1 MAAPIPPAKRL
12 ALTAGAVARL
22 GLDNAARV
30 AAHRV
35 LKRVGAYARAP
46 APPLS
51 LGPFGFRDAILAPA
65 PMAEDW
71 RRAAV
76 LEGEDILDGRVRML
90 GAAAR
95 LVGSPPD
102 WRANQLGGPPRIGD
116 QHWSQYS
123 DAAANGDIKGVWE
136 LSRADWAL
144 SLARAARASGDRR
157 FTDTLESWLSD
168 WVKHNPTHAGPNW
181 MCAQETAIRIM
192 QVLCAARISNTPR
205 TPAFTAFVRA
215 HVARIAATPHYSIAQ
230 QNNHA
235 TSEAAGLFIGGL
247 WLADEAS
254 AQRGRALL
262 ERLAADLILPDGSFA
277 QHSITY
283 HRLALDTLVFCELWR
298 RQARAP
304 AFSARFME
312 RLAAAAR
319 WLGAMIDPISGDA
332 PNLGPNDGAH
342 VLRLTSL
349 PYRDFRPSA
358 ELAWRVAFG
367 ARLFAPGAWDE
378 PAMWH
383 GFAEPND
390 QRPASRGPRWF
401 PDTGYALIGGE
412 TEGADWAM
420 IRAPQARF
428 RPGHCDALHIDLWAK
443 GVNIVRDAGTS
454 SYALDD
460 AAARDFSGAPGHST
474 IEVDNRDP
482 MPRLSRFLYGAWIK
496 VDAGPVTQ
504 TAIAQSWRG
513 AYTDWQ
519 KAHVSRTVTRS
530 APGQWLIEDAVQG
543 AQLFWIVR
551 FRLADADW
559 RANGATCESALAR
572 FTVEAPGADL
582 RLTRLPESFWY
593 GERHETP
600 VLEIRLPA
608 SAGAC
613 ATRIEVL

>member
-1 MAAPIPPAKRL
+1 MAAPVSPAKRL

-22 GLDNAARV
+22 GFDNAARV

-51 LGPFGFRDAILAPA
+51 LGPFGFRDAILSPS
-65 PMAEDW
+65 PMADDW
-71 RRAAV
+71 RRAAI
-76 LEGEDILDGRVRML
+76 LEGEDVLEGRVRML
-90 GAAAR
+90 GAPAR
-95 LVGSPPD
+95 SVGSPPD
-102 WRANQLGGPPRIGD
+102 WRANQLGGPPRLGD

-123 DAAANGDIKGVWE
+123 DAAGHGDIKGVWE
-136 LSRADWAL
+136 LSRGDWAL
-144 SLARAARASGDRR
+144 SLARAARASGERR

-181 MCAQETAIRIM
+181 MCAQETAIRMM
-192 QVLCAARISNTPR
+192 QVLLAARIVNAPR

-247 WLADEAS
+247 WLADEAN

-262 ERLAADLILPDGSFA
+262 ERLAAGLILPDGSFA
-277 QHSITY
+277 QHSVTY

-298 RQARAP
+298 RQASAP
-304 AFSARFME
+304 AFSPRFRARMGAAAQW
-312 RLAAAAR
+312 LAA
-319 WLGAMIDPISGDA
+319 LIDPLSGDA
-332 PNLGPNDGAH
+332 PNLGPNDGAY

-367 ARLFAPGAWDE
+367 ARLFGAGAWDE

-383 GFAEPND
+383 GLTAPSD
-390 QRPASRGPRWF
+390 QRAVLRGPRWF
-401 PDTGYALIGGE
+401 ADAGYALIGGE
-412 TEGADWAM
+412 TVGADWAM

-428 RPGHCDALHIDLWAK
+428 RPGHCDALHFDLWAK
-443 GVNIVRDAGTS
+443 GVNIIRDAGTS

-474 IEVDNRDP
+474 VEVDDRDP

-496 VDAGPVTQ
+496 VDAKAVTQ
-504 TAIAQSWRG
+504 SAHAQSWRG
-513 AYTDWQ
+513 AYQDWQ
-519 KAHVSRTVTRS
+519 KARVGRTVTR
-530 APGQWLIEDAVQG
+530 AEPGQWRIEDTVDG
-543 AQLFWIVR
+543 AQSHWIVR
-551 FRLADADW
+551 FRLADSDW
-559 RANGATCESALAR
+559 RLDGTICASALAR
-572 FTVEAPGADL
+572 FTIDATGAAL
-582 RLTRLPESFWY
+582 RLTRLPESLWY

-600 VLEIRLPA
+600 ALEIRLPA

-613 ATRIEVL
+613 VTRIEVL

>member
-1 MAAPIPPAKRL
+1 MGAPVSPAKRL

-22 GLDNAARV
+22 GFDNAARV
-30 AAHRV
+30 VAHRMM
-35 LKRVGAYARAP
+35 KRAGLYARAP

-51 LGPFGFRDAILAPA
+51 LGPFGFRDAILTPA
-65 PMAEDW
+65 AIPDDW
-71 RRAAV
+71 RRAAIV
-76 LEGEDILDGRVRML
+76 EGEDILNGRVRML
-90 GAAAR
+90 GAPAQF
-95 LVGSPPD
+95 VGAPPD

-123 DAAANGDIKGVWE
+123 DAASHGDIKGVWE

-157 FTDTLESWLSD
+157 FTDALESWLSD

-181 MCAQETAIRIM
+181 MCAQETAIRMM
-192 QVLCAARISNTPR
+192 QVLTAARILNVPR

-247 WLADEAS
+247 WLADEAI

-262 ERLAADLILPDGSFA
+262 ERLAADLIMPDGSFA
-277 QHSITY
+277 QHSVTY
-283 HRLALDTLVFCELWR
+283 HRLALDTLVVCELWR

-304 AFSARFME
+304 DFSPRFSE
-312 RLAAAAR
+312 RLAAAAQ
-319 WLGAMIDPISGDA
+319 WLAALIDPQSGDA
-332 PNLGPNDGAH
+332 PNLGPNDGAY

-349 PYRDFRPSA
+349 AYRDFRPSA

-367 ARLFAPGAWDE
+367 ARLFAAGPWDE
-378 PAMWH
+378 PAFWH
-383 GFAEPND
+383 GLAAPSE
-390 QRPASRGPRWF
+390 RRAVTRGPHWF
-401 PDTGYALIGGE
+401 ADAGYALMGGE
-412 TEGADWAM
+412 TDGADWAM

-428 RPGHCDALHIDLWAK
+428 RPGHCDVLHLDLWAK
-443 GVNIVRDAGTS
+443 GVNLVRDAGAF

-460 AAARDFSGAPGHST
+460 EAARAFSGAPGHST
-474 IEVDNRDP
+474 IEVDDRDP

-496 VDAGPVTQ
+496 VDAGPVTENGG
-504 TAIAQSWRG
+504 AQSWRG

-519 KAHVSRTVTRS
+519 KARIGRTVTRS
-530 APGQWLIEDAVQG
+530 EPGQWRVDDTVSG
-543 AQLFWIVR
+543 AQSHWIVR

-559 RANGATCESALAR
+559 RLEDYNCVSALAR
-572 FTVEAPGADL
+572 LHIEAPGAAL
-582 RLTRLPESFWY
+582 ALTRLPESLWY
-593 GERHETP
+593 GERHDTP

-613 ATRIEVL
+613 TTRIEVL